1 MNRQAF
7 VNLAVQNIDK
17 SREFFEGLGFE
28 FDPNFSNAGCACM
41 IVSPGTYVMMLAEG
55 FFQAFT
61 TKDILDTA
69 ESTEVVIAVSAGSQ
83 RGVDAILRAAVE
95 NGGTLAREA
104 RDHGHMYGGAFEDLD
119 SHLWEI
125 FHMEGSAP

>member
-17 SREFFEGLGFE
+17 SREFFESLGFE

-41 IVSPGTYVMMLAEG
+41 IVSSGTYVMMLAEG

-69 ESTEVVIAVSAGSQ
+69 ESTEVVIAVSAGSRQ
-83 RGVDAILRAAVE
+83 GVDAILQAAVE
-95 NGGTLAREA
+95 GGGALAREA

-119 SHLWEI
+119 NHQWEI
-125 FHMEGSAP
+125 FHMEGAAP